1 MSDILYFGD
10 AKRERGFHHVHLL
23 AKRLPDIKFK
33 ILMRYKFPDCEKDLQ
48 DMKDMGNI
56 NLILFATPRR
66 IKEELKSTKLVLLP
80 YVWMAMRPPLTLV
93 EAMSLGK
100 CVITSQMGGN
110 EELITDGFDGRMVDF
125 YYLESVIQVIRY
137 LLKEN
142 SVREEMGRNAKE
154 TIAKLYSQ
162 DEYRKILNGY

>member
-1 MSDILYFGD
+1 
-10 AKRERGFHHVHLL
+10 
-23 AKRLPDIKFK
+23 
-33 ILMRYKFPDCEKDLQ
+33 
-48 DMKDMGNI
+48 
-56 NLILFATPRR
+56 
-66 IKEELKSTKLVLLP
+66 
-80 YVWMAMRPPLTLV
+80 
-93 EAMSLGK
+93 
-100 CVITSQMGGN
+100 MGGN